1 MRQVFVIDPHP
12 VVREGIRRVVDQTT
26 DLVFAGETDSCTNAL
41 EKVIKAAAKII
52 IIDPLACPDGIVST
66 IEQSQIHFPAIPLL
80 VFSGESDVEQANRAL
95 RAGATGYLAKSAAAS
110 TILLAIRQCIDGS
123 GYIQPDI
130 AARLIRSATRN
141 AIDLRHELLSAR
153 ERQIF
158 MLLANGSGINTIG
171 DQLHISPKTVSTHK
185 FRIMQKLGLSS
196 VYDLVRYAIQHQL
209 IDV

>member
-1 MRQVFVIDPHP
+1 MHQVFVIDPHP
-12 VVREGIRRVVDQTT
+12 VVREGIRRILDQNT
-26 DLVFAGETDSCTNAL
+26 DLAFAGESDSCTNAL
-41 EKVIKAAAKII
+41 DKIVKSAAEIVIL
-52 IIDPLACPDGIVST
+52 DPMACPEGMVST
-66 IEQSQIHFPAIPLL
+66 IEQSQELLPSTPLL
-80 VFSGESDVEQANRAL
+80 VFSGEPDVEQANRAL
-95 RAGATGYLAKSAAAS
+95 RAGATGYLAKSAAAA
-110 TILLAIRQCIDGS
+110 TIVLAIRQCIDGS

-141 AIDLRHELLSAR
+141 AMELRHELLSTR

-158 MLLANGSGINTIG
+158 MLLANGNGINTIG

-196 VYDLVRYAIQHQL
+196 VYELVRYAIQHQL